1 MATHIQMLRPKTADK
16 SPNQASQA
24 VKVRRKGG
32 RWWQPPREP
41 KPNRRAEER
50 PRTPLGEIRV
60 IIEGCT
66 MADSSKKARK
76 TYLQMMQSIQL
87 TGCSPKLT
95 WIYNPTIRF
104 VKDDARR
111 LHHPHDNALVINFS
125 IADFNTQWTLMDN
138 RSSVDILYYPTF

>member
-1 MATHIQMLRPKTADK
+1 MIGTMATHIQMLRPKTADK
-16 SPNQASQA
+16 SPNQASHA

-41 KPNRRAEER
+41 EPNRRAKER
-50 PRTPLGEIRV
+50 PRAPFGEIRV

-66 MADSSKKARK
+66 MAGSSKKARK
-76 TYLQMMQSIQL
+76 TYLQMM
-87 TGCSPKLT
+87 PDPT
-95 WIYNPTIRF
+95 WIYDQTIRF
-104 VKDDARR
+104 VEDDARR

-125 IADFNTQWTLMDN
+125 IADFNTQWALMDN